1 MKPLLFCLLT
11 AAIGNCLYHL
21 GLKSADIQGNPMRAL
36 SLYYAFVFILSLAAA
51 PFFGPLKLSDGLVSA
66 AAD

>member
-21 GLKSADIQGNPMRAL
+21 GLKSADIQVRQ
-36 SLYYAFVFILSLAAA
+36 V
-51 PFFGPLKLSDGLVSA
+51 
-66 AAD
+66 